1 MYQVIILNNKDE
13 QGNRITGAKGLT
25 ITGLSQGVDLFTR
38 RTFSNTISISTEDV
52 KPMQN
57 HDNVALENGD
67 TIANADILASRGLTW
82 GLPGIDP
89 LSTTKAGT
97 KAAEVDQNFIG
108 IGFTLRNGYT
118 YTITRDIT
126 EKMHNNPTG
135 GIITIYID
143 ANDVPQEILDQKT
156 KPNGGGFNASVE
168 DWANEVN
175 AEVTI

>member
-67 TIANADILASRGLTW
+67 TIANADILASRVLTW